1 MLSSLPDVRTIRLPL
16 YVSPVQA
23 GFPSPADDHLE
34 IELDLNKYLIDKP
47 HSTFCVRVAGNS
59 MEGVNIRQGD
69 ILVVDRSK
77 SPTNGRIVVA
87 VLDGEFTVKRLLIT
101 KEGTFL
107 VPEHPAYDPI
117 AIREGAEF
125 QIWGV
130 VIYSIH
136 KH

>member
-1 MLSSLPDVRTIRLPL
+1 MPKLLADTNFIRLPL
-16 YVSPVQA
+16 YVSFIAA

-34 IELDLNKYLIDKP
+34 IELDLNEYLIDKP
-47 HSTFCVRVAGNS
+47 HSTFCVRVSGKS

-77 SPTNGRIVVA
+77 TPATGRIVVA
-87 VLDGEFTVKRLLIT
+87 VLDGEFTVKRLLINS
-101 KEGTFL
+101 EGTFL
-107 VPEHPAYDPI
+107 MPEHPAYDPI
-117 AIREGAEF
+117 PISDGAEF

>member
-1 MLSSLPDVRTIRLPL
+1 MNQTLPSIRIVRLPL
-16 YVSPVQA
+16 YISYVAA

-34 IELDLNKYLIDKP
+34 IELDLNEYLIDKP

-77 SPTNGRIVVA
+77 SPVSGRIVVA
-87 VLDGEFTVKRLLIT
+87 VLDGEFTVKRLLIN

-107 VPEHPAYDPI
+107 VPEHPAYEPI
-117 AIREGAEF
+117 PICDGNEF
-125 QIWGV
+125 QVWGV